1 MHDLIQR
8 LLASYQHSLQS
19 GGYAYIVFLMA
30 LESSVVPLPSEL
42 VIPPAVLL
50 VVASQSSMSLPGIV
64 LAATLGSWLGAS
76 LMYWASR
83 IAGRPLVITC
93 GGLLLAPQKKIRNWE
108 LSAERFGAAG
118 RLLSRMLSVVR
129 HLIGHLLI
137 TPAKIEQAERW
148 SARFGSF
155 GIFLSRMLPVV
166 RHLIGIPAGIVRM
179 NYLKFSLYTILG
191 SGFWC
196 SVLTYVSYVAGKDE
210 RLMRGEIREI
220 TLWAAGAAALLGGAY
235 YFLVHRLS
243 HKEA

>member
-8 LLASYQHSLQS
+8 LLASYQQSLQS

-50 VVASQSSMSLPGIV
+50 VVSGRSTMSLPGIV
-64 LAATLGSWLGAS
+64 MAAALGSLIGAC
-76 LMYWASR
+76 LMYWGSR
-83 IAGRPLVITC
+83 IAGRPLVVRY
-93 GGLLLAPQKKIRNWE
+93 GGVMLAPQRWIQG
-108 LSAERFGAAG
+108 AERRAAERGALG
-118 RLLSRMLSVVR
+118 GFLSRALSLAR
-129 HLIGHLLI
+129 HAVGLLLI
-137 TPAKIEQAERW
+137 TPDKIERAERW

-179 NYLKFSLYTILG
+179 NFWKFSLYTLLG
-191 SGFWC
+191 SAFWC
-196 SVLTYVSYVAGKDE
+196 VVLVWVSSIAGKDE
-210 RLMRGEIREI
+210 RLMHGEIREI
-220 TLWAAGAAALLGGAY
+220 TLWAAGVAIVLGSAY

-243 HKEA
+243 RAEA